1 MTAYSTRSARSASGN
16 WLMDSI
22 TRNPE
27 GLLLLAA
34 GCALLMRKAASYR
47 STERA
52 RVGDWSERNGHGGNQ
67 VTGTNGRDRNL
78 RDTVADA
85 ARSVGE
91 YASGVSDKVAET
103 ASGYASSVADYADQA
118 SERTRVMAQQ
128 AGSTLQS
135 SAQTILR
142 EQPLVV
148 AAAGLAL
155 GAAVAAA
162 FPSTDIER
170 RNLGPTGERL
180 KDAALKAGEQIKGA
194 GMQAKEKLADVA
206 EEHGLTAQG
215 LKGMAQ
221 EVTDAFSD
229 ALSDGR
235 AASTSRSR
243 SGPASQTSG
252 ASGQSSPSRS
262 GGSASGNQPQPG
274 GQGNPAAKRGA
285 R

>member
-1 MTAYSTRSARSASGN
+1 MSSYSTQSTNAN
-16 WLMDSI
+16 WLTESI

-34 GCALLMRKAASYR
+34 GCALLLRKATASR
-47 STERA
+47 SGERV
-52 RVGDWSERNGHGGNQ
+52 RDSQWSDRNGHRRNEGIGNDR
-67 VTGTNGRDRNL
+67 RDRNL
-78 RDTVADA
+78 TDTVAEA

-91 YASGVSDKVAET
+91 YASDVSDKVTET

-118 SERTRVMAQQ
+118 SERTRVMARQ

-135 SAQTILR
+135 SAQTILQQ
-142 EQPLVV
+142 QPLAV
-148 AAAGLAL
+148 AVAGFAV

-162 FPSTDIER
+162 FPPTDIER

-180 KDAALKAGEQIKGA
+180 KDAAARAGEQIKGA
-194 GMQAKEKLADVA
+194 GMQAKEKLANVA
-206 EEHGLTAQG
+206 EEHGLTAEG

-229 ALSDGR
+229 ALSDDQG
-235 AASTSRSR
+235 ASTER
-243 SGPASQTSG
+243 SGTASS
-252 ASGQSSPSRS
+252 ASRGQSSPSPS
-262 GGSASGNQPQPG
+262 GGSAGGNQSATS
-274 GQGNPAAKRGA
+274 GQSNPAAKRGA